1 MPTITVK
8 NIPADIYEKLK
19 KSSEISRRSIDSEII
34 ACIERAVRSQ
44 PIDPDLLL
52 ANARKLR
59 SKTFAHPITD
69 DEFNQIYF
77 HFIEE
82 GIASREVFS

>member
-8 NIPADIYEKLK
+8 NIPPEIYEKLK
-19 KSSEISRRSIDSEII
+19 QSAEMSHRSINSEII

-44 PIDPDLLL
+44 QVNPDLLL

-59 SKTFAHPITD
+59 IKTASHPITD
-69 DEFNQIYF
+69 SEFTQAKTS
-77 HFIEE
+77 
-82 GIASREVFS
+82 GRA